1 MKNSLET
8 IFNNQIAKF
17 KKLKKEFDSVSQKK
31 DAFDYDK
38 ELWEIE
44 NKKNLAIQELNN
56 AKYFTPSIRESTM
69 SAILV
74 EFNKDKAQLDD
85 RIIDYDL
92 QLDSIRNQQSILRQ
106 DPTYQKA
113 MKAHN
118 NLVRAKRE
126 SQKINKMLNDV
137 NSQYTQ
143 AEIDFE
149 NAKLAFEKAKARK
162 EKLES
167 NTDELKNRQEEALN
181 HETNMNDIYTETIK
195 EVLSLDEIKK
205 YVSKGIKLCEKE
217 WIDISNPDD
226 KEDIIKKI
234 KNSIYR
240 RSRISRKW
248 GKKEDMEE
256 NLIEIE
262 HESIPTI
269 LDDSIT
275 FSVYCCCDEIWW
287 DIEIRIL
294 IDEKNIDNEEQKKTE
309 KAETKK
315 GKVSRVVKQWKEDNE
330 IQQSKE
336 IENEVFGII
345 KSIDSNWCKSKHLLA
360 VVQAWIEK
368 WTNNDPIA
376 RNSLSHIV
384 GIYQLYWNQAIVV
397 KTIFDMPICSE
408 KIHIFLE
415 KVHERA
421 KKIDNPYEVFQN
433 AKKHLKIGS
442 YKKNEYLSNSL
453 LLYSISA
460 NELGMDDVPKTPF
473 IQWWICNWK

>member
-1 MKNSLET
+1 
-8 IFNNQIAKF
+8 
-17 KKLKKEFDSVSQKK
+17 
-31 DAFDYDK
+31 
-38 ELWEIE
+38 
-44 NKKNLAIQELNN
+44 
-56 AKYFTPSIRESTM
+56 M

-217 WIDISNPDD
+217 
-226 KEDIIKKI
+226 
-234 KNSIYR
+234 
-240 RSRISRKW
+240 
-248 GKKEDMEE
+248 
-256 NLIEIE
+256 
-262 HESIPTI
+262 
-269 LDDSIT
+269 
-275 FSVYCCCDEIWW
+275 
-287 DIEIRIL
+287 
-294 IDEKNIDNEEQKKTE
+294 
-309 KAETKK
+309 
-315 GKVSRVVKQWKEDNE
+315 
-330 IQQSKE
+330 
-336 IENEVFGII
+336 
-345 KSIDSNWCKSKHLLA
+345 
-360 VVQAWIEK
+360 
-368 WTNNDPIA
+368 
-376 RNSLSHIV
+376 
-384 GIYQLYWNQAIVV
+384 
-397 KTIFDMPICSE
+397 
-408 KIHIFLE
+408 
-415 KVHERA
+415 
-421 KKIDNPYEVFQN
+421 
-433 AKKHLKIGS
+433 
-442 YKKNEYLSNSL
+442 
-453 LLYSISA
+453 
-460 NELGMDDVPKTPF
+460 
-473 IQWWICNWK
+473 